1 VCRPVFLLVAAVGV
15 ARADMAACKCDPEQP
30 ETLAARECSLTREA
44 LQQPAG
50 SPVFFLKDINPRKP
64 NRTLAIP
71 RAVRK
76 GMYRLADMSAEERLQ
91 LWSAAIQKA
100 RELWGEDWAL
110 AKNGDLVRT
119 QCQPHVHIGK
129 FIREVET
136 DNFIVVN
143 GPEEIPVPD
152 GEGLWV
158 HPVNGKL
165 HVHTGE
171 QLTESVLLR

>member
-1 VCRPVFLLVAAVGV
+1 M
-15 ARADMAACKCDPEQP
+15 ADCACDPDRP
-30 ETLAARECSLTREA
+30 ETLAARECALTREA
-44 LQQPAG
+44 LKQPPG
-50 SPVFFLKDINPRKP
+50 PPVFFLKDINPRKP
-64 NRTLAIP
+64 NRMLAIP

-76 GMYRLADMSAEERLQ
+76 GMYRLSDMTAEERLQ
-91 LWSAAIQKA
+91 LWTAAIEKA

-129 FIREVET
+129 FIREVEI
-136 DNFIVVN
+136 DNFLVVE
-143 GPEEIPVPD
+143 GPEQIPVPD
-152 GEGLWV
+152 GDGLWI